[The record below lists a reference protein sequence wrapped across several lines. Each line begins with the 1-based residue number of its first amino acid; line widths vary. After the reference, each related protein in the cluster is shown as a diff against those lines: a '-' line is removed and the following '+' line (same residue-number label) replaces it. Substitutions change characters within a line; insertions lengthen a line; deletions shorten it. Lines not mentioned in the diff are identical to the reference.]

1 MTMTTVGNQS
11 DPMSEINAENMRT
24 ELMRNYIK
32 IQAIEVFTEQGVGD
46 KGYYV
51 VCYQAV
57 KA

>member
-1 MTMTTVGNQS
+1 MTTVGNQS